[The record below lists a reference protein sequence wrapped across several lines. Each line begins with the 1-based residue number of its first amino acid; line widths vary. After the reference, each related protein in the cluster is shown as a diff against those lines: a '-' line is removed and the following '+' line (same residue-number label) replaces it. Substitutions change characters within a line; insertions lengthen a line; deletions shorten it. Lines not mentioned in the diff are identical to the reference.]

1 MHIARLVR
9 SFNGLIKSA
18 DKGRMSTLNVG
29 AQHE

>member
-1 MHIARLVR
+1 MHIARLR

-18 DKGRMSTLNVG
+18 DKGKMSTLNVG